1 MKNDFRALTQKLDS
15 IEEYERQPVPPEQV
29 KGFRSFIGMVAG
41 EHIAGTEFVIGP
53 LFVLHGAAAADVFLG
68 LLVGNI
74 LATLSWAVIC
84 APLATKTRLTIFYQL
99 EKICGF
105 KLVSIYNVIN
115 GLQFCVLAASMI
127 GVSATAV
134 GLALDM
140 PMPGL
145 TDLYPTSLG
154 WVVAVLLIG
163 SVIAV
168 VAVFGYDQVA
178 HFSNICAPWMPL
190 VFLAAAVAVLPQ
202 LNVHSFSDFWQAA
215 QQKIW
220 TGVPA
225 PGQSRYTLWHI
236 IAFAWLCNTSMHV
249 GLADMSI
256 YRYAK
261 RSWYGLASAAGMFV
275 GHYMAW
281 VASGILCAVALQAG
295 NSNPSPGQIAFG
307 SAGWA
312 GILCVVIAGWTTA
325 NPCIYRSGLA
335 LQALRPGGRRWTST
349 LTVGL
354 VATALALLPGVV
366 SKLDQWLAVYA
377 LVATPIGAIIL
388 ADVWLF
394 PRLGLV
400 ANWAERTGQGFNWAA
415 ALTWVVAVAAGLA
428 IYQYYRFDFYF
439 FVAMPAWLVSLAVY
453 VGLGL
458 AFRRRPAM
466 VAG

>member
-178 HFSNICAPWMPL
+178 HFSNICAPWMPGG
-190 VFLAAAVAVLPQ
+190 VAAVERPLLQRLLAGGPAKNLDGRARARAKPIHPLAHYRVCLAVQHFHARGPGRYEHLPLRQAQ
-202 LNVHSFSDFWQAA
+202 LVR
-215 QQKIW
+215 
-220 TGVPA
+220 
-225 PGQSRYTLWHI
+225 PGLGGR
-236 IAFAWLCNTSMHV
+236 HV
-249 GLADMSI
+249 RGPLHGLGGLGHFVRRGLA
-256 YRYAK
+256 
-261 RSWYGLASAAGMFV
+261 
-275 GHYMAW
+275 
-281 VASGILCAVALQAG
+281 
-295 NSNPSPGQIAFG
+295 
-307 SAGWA
+307 
-312 GILCVVIAGWTTA
+312 
-325 NPCIYRSGLA
+325 
-335 LQALRPGGRRWTST
+335 GR
-349 LTVGL
+349 
-354 VATALALLPGVV
+354 
-366 SKLDQWLAVYA
+366 Q
-377 LVATPIGAIIL
+377 
-388 ADVWLF
+388 
-394 PRLGLV
+394 
-400 ANWAERTGQGFNWAA
+400 Q
-415 ALTWVVAVAAGLA
+415 
-428 IYQYYRFDFYF
+428 
-439 FVAMPAWLVSLAVY
+439 
-453 VGLGL
+453 
-458 AFRRRPAM
+458 
-466 VAG
+466 